1 MCTDRLLGANKGA
14 EFNRALEIT
23 PSRVL
28 EFGAALLEAKYHSA
42 EQYLGALRLAHVER
56 DHAVTHV
63 LKWDKGK
70 RTGARVPDG

>member
-1 MCTDRLLGANKGA
+1 M
-14 EFNRALEIT
+14 
-23 PSRVL
+23 L